1 VERKNK
7 KRVLQF
13 FANLAIKQFTTYR
26 GKTQAAGRRG
36 ANSGR
41 KWKKIAK
48 AGEKSLKSA
57 PGGIDFFEW

>member
-1 VERKNK
+1 MKRKNK
-7 KRVLQF
+7 KRVLQL
-13 FANLAIKQFTTYR
+13 FANLVAKQFTTYR

-36 ANSGR
+36 ANPGR

-57 PGGIDFFEW
+57 PGSIDFFE